1 MKKEHEN
8 PKYGYKT
15 KYGYLPATFCL
26 LFLSFLFCIVMVF
39 YYRGIGTTIRK
50 QAQEVLQSSSQRNS
64 RILVYEINNKMTLFQ
79 RIAGQYRAE
88 IDADKEETLQKL
100 EPLLELYDFKDVG
113 FILEDGKAYSV
124 KGDTYD
130 FSETDFFQRAMEGQV
145 EITPTM
151 TDQKDGKKIN
161 LYSAPI
167 AIQGKI
173 SGAIYAVY
181 ETDHLISLL
190 SSSFQ
195 GGSYSYVVD
204 SGGEVMMAENGN
216 YQNIMEGLEQDNKEN
231 LGEAEK
237 MAGDLLQG
245 REGTITCD
253 SDGKKYAYYCPLGIN
268 DWFLVT
274 VVPVEAANQR
284 YAPIMDSTR
293 WMYVLIGVIFFLA
306 AALIVRQQKKQ
317 NKRLEYYAYV
327 DPMTGGMNNTSF
339 MLAAVETLRKQKE
352 SKAAVLAVDINH
364 FKLINEL
371 LGVKAGNETICRLE
385 QALRENC
392 REDELVGHR
401 IADRFTVLWLY
412 REHEELL
419 ERLEQMQQCLKKL
432 SENMGNIHFKAAI
445 GVYEITEKE
454 REEIDSVQMERI
466 CGSAMQANQTLKD
479 GHETAFCFSDETLRN
494 RQLMEKIYED
504 QMYPALERKEFVPWF
519 QPKVRIEDGSI
530 CGAEALVRWKKQDGS
545 LIPPGEFIPFFETN
559 GFIEKV
565 DRAMMEAVCQFQSQ
579 WKERGLRTV
588 PVSVNLSRT
597 YLYSENFARE
607 WSAYLEKHQLSTKD
621 IQFEVTETFAERDRE
636 QLRKVIR
643 ALHEEGFTVLLDD
656 FGTGYSSMQS
666 LQELEFDVLKLDCEF
681 TWGIGR
687 ERTEK
692 ILDATIALAK
702 ALDMATIA
710 EGVETETQYRYL
722 KEHGVTEAQ
731 GYFYYKPMPAEEFEK
746 LLAYV

>member
-26 LFLSFLFCIVMVF
+26 LFLSLLFCIVMVF

-130 FSETDFFQRAMEGQV
+130 FSETEFFQRAMEGQV

-237 MAGDLLQG
+237 MAGDQ
-245 REGTITCD
+245 
-253 SDGKKYAYYCPLGIN
+253 
-268 DWFLVT
+268 
-274 VVPVEAANQR
+274 
-284 YAPIMDSTR
+284 
-293 WMYVLIGVIFFLA
+293 
-306 AALIVRQQKKQ
+306 
-317 NKRLEYYAYV
+317 
-327 DPMTGGMNNTSF
+327 
-339 MLAAVETLRKQKE
+339 
-352 SKAAVLAVDINH
+352 
-364 FKLINEL
+364 
-371 LGVKAGNETICRLE
+371 
-385 QALRENC
+385 
-392 REDELVGHR
+392 
-401 IADRFTVLWLY
+401 
-412 REHEELL
+412 
-419 ERLEQMQQCLKKL
+419 
-432 SENMGNIHFKAAI
+432 
-445 GVYEITEKE
+445 
-454 REEIDSVQMERI
+454 
-466 CGSAMQANQTLKD
+466 
-479 GHETAFCFSDETLRN
+479 
-494 RQLMEKIYED
+494 
-504 QMYPALERKEFVPWF
+504 
-519 QPKVRIEDGSI
+519 
-530 CGAEALVRWKKQDGS
+530 
-545 LIPPGEFIPFFETN
+545 
-559 GFIEKV
+559 
-565 DRAMMEAVCQFQSQ
+565 
-579 WKERGLRTV
+579 
-588 PVSVNLSRT
+588 
-597 YLYSENFARE
+597 
-607 WSAYLEKHQLSTKD
+607 
-621 IQFEVTETFAERDRE
+621 
-636 QLRKVIR
+636 
-643 ALHEEGFTVLLDD
+643 
-656 FGTGYSSMQS
+656 
-666 LQELEFDVLKLDCEF
+666 
-681 TWGIGR
+681 
-687 ERTEK
+687 
-692 ILDATIALAK
+692 
-702 ALDMATIA
+702 
-710 EGVETETQYRYL
+710 
-722 KEHGVTEAQ
+722 
-731 GYFYYKPMPAEEFEK
+731 
-746 LLAYV
+746 